1 MARSRPYRDNLLA
14 TLQDPRE
21 AAAYL
26 DAALEAGDREAFLL
40 ALRQVAE
47 ARLGSI
53 GELAGRSGLNR
64 ESLYRTLSG
73 QGNPELASLDRLL
86 HAVGLRLAVA
96 VDESV
101 DPRTDQPFY
110 VGKGVGG

>member
-1 MARSRPYRDNLLA
+1 MTRSRAYRDSLLA
-14 TLQDPRE
+14 ALQDPRE
-21 AAAYL
+21 AAASL

-86 HAVGLRLAVA
+86 HAVGLRLAV
-96 VDESV
+96 DE
-101 DPRTDQPFY
+101 P
-110 VGKGVGG
+110 GVVINIRAISRATRRSS